1 MMKKKYIFFLTA
13 ILLACMVGSCG
24 HSEKKGKVAEKPKNT
39 LPVDPELKQRLADF
53 AAKPRPSGR
62 FGLYVYDLTAE
73 KEVFEQDAD
82 HAQPLASCMKLLSG
96 VAALHRLGA
105 NYKYVTS
112 IYTCGT
118 MDKDTLKGDIS
129 LKAGLDPQL
138 KAEDFRMFTSELRR
152 RGIRHIKGNVIL
164 DLSLKDAVK
173 AEEHWFPW
181 DLSFS
186 NYGIL
191 FKGPDKIKTA
201 LRQAL
206 SASGIATKDEQYTLG
221 TTPRGSRCR
230 FRFIRSVDRVT
241 QRMWKNSSNTQATSL
256 LYTLG
261 YEIAKDSLPGGKAY
275 SVPLGGGLG
284 SGDTYAKVGVAYL
297 RHFLREDL
305 GQKDT
310 ALVVHDGC
318 GLCTHN
324 HLSPRAVAAIL
335 IYGYNHK
342 PVYRRLMADLSISGV
357 DGTLRRLLY
366 DPRLNGKIHAKTGTL
381 SHPFGISSL
390 AGYCKGSDGHDLCF
404 ALLDS
409 EMSVLDAHV
418 LQRNLCL
425 ALTGGKRSQ

>member
-1 MMKKKYIFFLTA
+1 MMKKYILFLSA
-13 ILLACMVGSCG
+13 LLVIAATTSCG
-24 HSEKKGKVAEKPKNT
+24 HKEKKEEKVEEQKID
-39 LPVDPELKQRLADF
+39 LPVDPQLKQRLADF

-62 FGLYVYDLTAE
+62 FGLYVYDLTAQ

-112 IYTCGT
+112 IYTRGT
-118 MDKDTLKGDIS
+118 MVGDTLKGTIS
-129 LKAGLDPQL
+129 LKAALDPQL
-138 KAEDFRMFTSELRR
+138 KAEDLKMFTAELRR
-152 RGIRHIKGNVIL
+152 RGIRHLDGNVVL
-164 DLSLKDAVK
+164 DLALREPVK
-173 AEEHWFPW
+173 AEQHWYPW

-201 LRQAL
+201 LKQAL
-206 SASGIATKDEQYTLG
+206 AASGIQTKDDQYAQG
-221 TTPRGSRCR
+221 VTPRGSRCR

-261 YEIAKDSLPGGKAY
+261 YEIAKDSLSKGKAY
-275 SVPLGGGLG
+275 GVALNGGLG
-284 SGDTYAKVGVAYL
+284 FDDTYANVGVAYL
-297 RHFLREDL
+297 RHFLRDDL

-318 GLCTHN
+318 GLCTYN
-324 HLSPRAVAAIL
+324 HLSPRAVAAVL

-342 PVYRRLMADLSISGV
+342 PIYRQLMQNLSISGV
-357 DGTLRRLLY
+357 DGTLHRLIY
-366 DPRLNGKIHAKTGTL
+366 DPKLKGKIHAKTGTL
-381 SHPFGISSL
+381 SHPYGISSL
-390 AGYCKGSDGHDLCF
+390 AGFCKGADGHDLAF

-418 LQRNLCL
+418 LQRNLCV
-425 ALTGGKRSQ
+425 ALTIEKNKK